1 MNLRQKLERI
11 LYTNLDLHPSWCRRC
26 RGTITPF
33 YRPYKVLLW
42 IPNSCERGWNLPS
55 VYERRKPVLISP
67 DTQTHK
73 ISGTGQRK
81 PSNNASQTVTQ
92 CEVHSV
98 LCNIMFCGKWTVFFS
113 PYKGNEKATT
123 ATSAFFETLSMRKS
137 IQCPQVY
144 GNAWLH
150 QEGTC
155 LHTAWYSTN
164 ALNY

>member
-98 LCNIMFCGKWTVFFS
+98 LCNIMFCGKWTVFF
-113 PYKGNEKATT
+113 PPTKV
-123 ATSAFFETLSMRKS
+123 MRKRQRQHQPS
-137 IQCPQVY
+137 LRLFPCENQFSVHKSTAMRDFTKKELVYTLPDIQ
-144 GNAWLH
+144 LTH
-150 QEGTC
+150 
-155 LHTAWYSTN
+155 
-164 ALNY
+164 